1 MYNLNSNKEKT
12 EDHKD
17 SQESAVL
24 AYENPASKF
33 STFCYE
39 WSESIVQVF
48 IISVILMTFLFRFF
62 TVDGESMMNT
72 LLNKDKV
79 AVVRL
84 NYKPTQGDVVV
95 IKHGQNFDK
104 PLIKRVIATQGQTLK
119 IDFDAGTVT
128 VNNIQLDEP
137 YIKEKMW
144 LTGDNIIPE
153 VIPDGYCF
161 VMGDNRNNSGDS
173 RHTMIGL
180 IPNEDIIGKAKFIV
194 YPFNRVGVIKSYN
207 QVS

>member
-1 MYNLNSNKEKT
+1 M
-12 EDHKD
+12 
-17 SQESAVL
+17 
-24 AYENPASKF
+24 
-33 STFCYE
+33 
-39 WSESIVQVF
+39 
-48 IISVILMTFLFRFF
+48 MTFLFRFF

-79 AVVRL
+79 AVVRW
-84 NYKPTQGDVVV
+84 NYVPTQGDVVV

-104 PLIKRVIATQGQTLK
+104 PLIKRIIATQGQTLK
-119 IDFDAGTVT
+119 IDFDEGTVT
-128 VNNIQLDEP
+128 VNNVKLEEP

-144 LTGDNIIPE
+144 LTGDNDIPE

-180 IPNEDIIGKAKFIV
+180 IPNEDIVGKAKFIV
-194 YPFNRVGVIKSYN
+194 YPFNRMGVITSYN
-207 QVS
+207 QTA

>member
-1 MYNLNSNKEKT
+1 MYNLENKNEQPSVQTDSEKI
-12 EDHKD
+12 
-17 SQESAVL
+17 
-24 AYENPASKF
+24 AYKHPASKF

-84 NYKPTQGDVVV
+84 NYVPTQGDVVV

-104 PLIKRVIATQGQTLK
+104 PLIKRIIATQGQSLK

-128 VNNIQLDEP
+128 VNNIKLDEP

-144 LTGDNIIPE
+144 LTGDNTIPDVIPE
-153 VIPDGYCF
+153 GYCF

-180 IPNEDIIGKAKFIV
+180 IPNEDIIGKAKFTHLSLRLLEI
-194 YPFNRVGVIKSYN
+194 
-207 QVS
+207 

>member
-161 VMGDNRNNSGDS
+161 VM
-173 RHTMIGL
+173 
-180 IPNEDIIGKAKFIV
+180 
-194 YPFNRVGVIKSYN
+194 
-207 QVS
+207 

>member
-1 MYNLNSNKEKT
+1 MYNLNNNADNVEKINS
-12 EDHKD
+12 E
-17 SQESAVL
+17 AI
-24 AYENPASKF
+24 AYKHPASKF
-33 STFCYE
+33 STFCFE

-79 AVVRL
+79 AVVRW
-84 NYKPTQGDVVV
+84 NYVPTQGDVVV

-104 PLIKRVIATQGQTLK
+104 PLIKRIIATQGQTLK
-119 IDFDAGTVT
+119 IDFDEGTVT
-128 VNNIQLDEP
+128 VNNIKLEEP

-144 LTGDNIIPE
+144 LTGDNEIPE

-180 IPNEDIIGKAKFIV
+180 IPNEDIVGKAKFIV
-194 YPFNRVGVIKSYN
+194 YPFNRMGVITSYN
-207 QVS
+207 QTA